1 MQGFHVQNAVDQKFP
16 ILEPIRIQLHLYLPT
31 NQIKDERKNG
41 SNVFHTKVDL
51 VPALLF

>member
-16 ILEPIRIQLHLYLPT
+16 ILEPIRIQLHYLPT
-31 NQIKDERKNG
+31 NLIKDERKNG

-51 VPALLF
+51 VPALIF